1 METNVVN
8 SGKSLEHKVNF
19 ESGLYPTNTAKSI
32 K

>member
-1 METNVVN
+1 METKVVN

-19 ESGLYPTNTAKSI
+19 ESGLHQTNTAKTI